1 MSEVPI
7 ATAPLWNGLT
17 SVESSVRDAPASYPS
32 LGESVVDG
40 QKRRFQPTGASSSG
54 SSTAHLGMQ
63 QGQFVGKAP
72 PLNCSPLD
80 YYRGNGDS
88 VAQDYWSATTG
99 MLNPAGALPANP
111 YGPVL
116 DTAGPGAY
124 GGVLPSSLVHDL
136 SQLTPVGSQNLIK
149 FNSSIQAPFLPA
161 AAAAFGGL
169 HPTQTGDA
177 LGKALASIYSDQ
189 LSANASEL
197 SWPAPDSAS
206 GGQALPNAATDSLGY
221 RNLGMYSLG
230 AQPTV
235 EDVAERLDSYMLRGA
250 GVEAIHIPSS
260 QKGPSLTLNRPA
272 VCPGGDRSTPILQAK
287 QPLDESA
294 AGSLLVDSR
303 IDSPGLYQGLVGVQT
318 PDLSGSNAGSDLTA
332 ASDGGATTD
341 GSDLRLLGAG
351 DHQRSSQRSALSS
364 GKKRSRGQ
372 PTDSEEYGEDKERR
386 ERDRRSANNARERVR
401 VRDINEAF
409 KELGRMCSMHLNAE
423 KVQTKLGILHQA
435 VSVITALEQQVRERN
450 LNPKA
455 AHLKRRE
462 EEKIAGAADV
472 KMTGVG
478 GPLTVQPSLHMG
490 AMMPPTGHRID
501 SLHLISAGA
510 VSSSSSSSSSSNSTT
525 VAAAAVCFP
534 SDVSHLTG

>member
-17 SVESSVRDAPASYPS
+17 SVDSSVRDATASYPS
-32 LGESVVDG
+32 LGENLVDG
-40 QKRRFQPTGASSSG
+40 QKRRFQPGASSSV
-54 SSTAHLGMQ
+54 SAANLGMQ

-88 VAQDYWSATTG
+88 VAQDYWSATG
-99 MLNPAGALPANP
+99 MLNPAGALPGNP

-116 DTAGPGAY
+116 DTGGPAAY
-124 GGVLPSSLVHDL
+124 SGVLPSPLVSDL

-161 AAAAFGGL
+161 AAAAFSGL

-189 LSANASEL
+189 LSVNAGEL
-197 SWPAPDSAS
+197 SWPAAAAAAADS
-206 GGQALPNAATDSLGY
+206 GGQVLSNAATDSLGY

-230 AQPTV
+230 GQPTA

-250 GVEAIHIPSS
+250 GVDAIHIPST
-260 QKGPSLTLNRPA
+260 QKPSLTLNRPA
-272 VCPGGDRSTPILQAK
+272 VCPAGGDRSTPILQAK
-287 QPLDESA
+287 PPLDEST
-294 AGSLLVDSR
+294 AGGMLVDSR
-303 IDSPGLYQGLVGVQT
+303 IDSPGLYQGLVGVPT
-318 PDLSGSNAGSDLTA
+318 PDLSGSNAGSDLTTT
-332 ASDGGATTD
+332 SDGGGATD
-341 GSDLRLLGAG
+341 GSDLRLLNAG
-351 DHQRSSQRSALSS
+351 DHGRPSHSQRSVSA
-364 GKKRSRGQ
+364 GKKRNRGQ

-462 EEKIAGAADV
+462 EEKIAGTDV
-472 KMTGVG
+472 K
-478 GPLTVQPSLHMG
+478 LTSGHLAVQPTTLHMG
-490 AMMPPTGHRID
+490 SMIPTGHRMD
-501 SLHLISAGA
+501 SLHLIPA
-510 VSSSSSSSSSSNSTT
+510 VSSSSTAT
-525 VAAAAVCFP
+525 CYP

>member
-17 SVESSVRDAPASYPS
+17 SVDSSVRDATASYPS
-32 LGESVVDG
+32 LGENLVDG
-40 QKRRFQPTGASSSG
+40 QKRRFQPGASSSV
-54 SSTAHLGMQ
+54 SAANLGMQ

-88 VAQDYWSATTG
+88 VAQDYWSATG
-99 MLNPAGALPANP
+99 MLNPAGALPGNP

-116 DTAGPGAY
+116 DTGGPAAY
-124 GGVLPSSLVHDL
+124 SGVLPSPLVSDL

-161 AAAAFGGL
+161 AAAAFSGL

-177 LGKALASIYSDQ
+177 LGKALAS
-189 LSANASEL
+189 
-197 SWPAPDSAS
+197 
-206 GGQALPNAATDSLGY
+206 GGQ
-221 RNLGMYSLG
+221 
-230 AQPTV
+230 PTA

-250 GVEAIHIPSS
+250 GVDAIHIPST
-260 QKGPSLTLNRPA
+260 QKPSLTLNRPA
-272 VCPGGDRSTPILQAK
+272 VCPAGGDRSTPILQAK
-287 QPLDESA
+287 PPLDEST
-294 AGSLLVDSR
+294 AGGMLVDSR
-303 IDSPGLYQGLVGVQT
+303 IDSPGLYQGLVGVPT
-318 PDLSGSNAGSDLTA
+318 PDLSGSNAGSDLTTT
-332 ASDGGATTD
+332 SDGGGATD
-341 GSDLRLLGAG
+341 GSDLRLLNAG
-351 DHQRSSQRSALSS
+351 DHGRPSHSQRSVSA
-364 GKKRSRGQ
+364 GKKRNRGQ

-462 EEKIAGAADV
+462 EEKIAGTDV
-472 KMTGVG
+472 K
-478 GPLTVQPSLHMG
+478 LTSGHLAVQPTTLHMG
-490 AMMPPTGHRID
+490 SMIPTGHRMD
-501 SLHLISAGA
+501 SLHLIPA
-510 VSSSSSSSSSSNSTT
+510 VSSSSTAT
-525 VAAAAVCFP
+525 CYP